1 MHAQHVDMVLNTQDE
16 RRGICTG
23 RVRGLF
29 PLLLPFITDVF
40 SGVSYAS
47 TLRYAFSNL
56 QRGMHTAVSSVLSA
70 GWQNGV
76 RYAAALGGVLFLGDF
91 LSI

>member
-1 MHAQHVDMVLNTQDE
+1 MRENKPPIISVEMYFDRDGATECMHAQHVDMVLNTQDE

-56 QRGMHTAVSSVLSA
+56 QRGMHTAVSSVC
-70 GWQNGV
+70 
-76 RYAAALGGVLFLGDF
+76 
-91 LSI
+91 